1 MSVDNSKVID
11 SISIDKDGNV
21 VLTISDHL
29 PWDEKGEHLLILQ
42 GKINAYLAF
51 IENGEVIENYPDAKG
66 CVILINIITKFLPN
80 EAAELFLKR
89 TREVL
94 EESGYKLKLMLIENQ

>member
-29 PWDEKGEHLLILQ
+29 PWDEENEHLLILQ
-42 GKINAYLAF
+42 DKINAYLTF
-51 IENGEVIENYPDAKG
+51 IENGELIENYPDAKG
-66 CVILINIITKFLPN
+66 CDILINIITKFLPN
-80 EAAELFLKR
+80 ETAELFLKR